1 MTGIDFVQLEQV
13 RYRPPAPI
21 CRRAALTVCAH
32 ATDVD
37 DAQLLLEA
45 CGLIG
50 YPGMDSYDERW
61 SRRPVW
67 RPGLL
72 DGAR

>member
-1 MTGIDFVQLEQV
+1 MTGIDLVQLEQV
-13 RYRPPAPI
+13 RYRPPAPT

-37 DAQLLLEA
+37 DAHLLLEA
-45 CGLIG
+45 VGLIG
-50 YPGMDSYDERW
+50 YVGHDSYDERHTH
-61 SRRPVW
+61 RPIW
-67 RPGLL
+67 RPGML